1 MLQNLLKDI
10 IKPYIVNLFGIIAYL
25 PNGKYQLEINP
36 NSISYALTRSAVFEI
51 PSSPEF
57 PVPTTIALVAANI
70 TGTITHVGN
79 NNQTGNSWV
88 TGNVTVSQDL
98 DVTRSAQFEEILID
112 DNFITT
118 TSSNADLELRAAGT
132 GNVVFDTSLEI
143 TNNFETFDQYTKS
156 ECYKLYPSAKLYR
169 GHQFITICYKDGSKI
184 DLNQLALVDSG
195 NSIPVIV
202 KNNILD
208 TINKLEPVEYIRK
221 SVDELKSKFNDDT
234 ITVSIR
240 TYLDAERNIHSNG
253 RFFDIN
259 KVFEKM
265 DNELYGDRLFFVT
278 CDHQETFEAVSYTHL
293 TLPTNREV

>member
-1 MLQNLLKDI
+1 MIICDAYGGLNDRLKHLISCMRLDAE
-10 IKPYIVNLFGIIAYL
+10 IKLIWTVKENSVHLWCPFEDLF
-25 PNGKYQLEINP
+25 
-36 NSISYALTRSAVFEI
+36 
-51 PSSPEF
+51 
-57 PVPTTIALVAANI
+57 
-70 TGTITHVGN
+70 
-79 NNQTGNSWV
+79 
-88 TGNVTVSQDL
+88 
-98 DVTRSAQFEEILID
+98 
-112 DNFITT
+112 
-118 TSSNADLELRAAGT
+118 
-132 GNVVFDTSLEI
+132 

-278 CDHQETFEAVSYTHL
+278 CDHQETFEEVLNRYGDRIIYTPKRTYFGDYKTTEGIQDCVIDLLLGGQSKHMISTNGSGFSEMQWWFGGGKSTIEVVYSHSHL
-293 TLPTNREV
+293 ANDRR